1 MCWRSSIRDNW
12 LTTSAEPEGNTL
24 EQRLKFFCK
33 IAQESHTKGINQWE
47 KVIWPRD
54 VWRVFHT
61 IYLSCQKILEVEQG
75 IDKNQ
80 NGYDV
85 ITEACMIQF
94 EVGKSRS
101 FILDQKD
108 IAKVIRNSTKDTDRI
123 KGLKL
128 AGAVAG
134 GNKNRLIFHSRGWAA
149 EMWGWGGCQMLNDV
163 LGGGKEE
170 AVRWWNCGWGRTTF
184 YLLERRKRKGAGI
197 IATIINHWETSR
209 GRRWE
214 WNSVE
219 VFESQEVMERD
230 T

>member
-1 MCWRSSIRDNW
+1 M
-12 LTTSAEPEGNTL
+12 
-24 EQRLKFFCK
+24 
-33 IAQESHTKGINQWE
+33 
-47 KVIWPRD
+47 
-54 VWRVFHT
+54 
-61 IYLSCQKILEVEQG
+61 EVEQG

-134 GNKNRLIFHSRGWAA
+134 GSKNRLIFHSRGWAA
-149 EMWGWGGCQMLNDV
+149 EM
-163 LGGGKEE
+163 
-170 AVRWWNCGWGRTTF
+170 
-184 YLLERRKRKGAGI
+184 
-197 IATIINHWETSR
+197 
-209 GRRWE
+209 
-214 WNSVE
+214 
-219 VFESQEVMERD
+219 
-230 T
+230 